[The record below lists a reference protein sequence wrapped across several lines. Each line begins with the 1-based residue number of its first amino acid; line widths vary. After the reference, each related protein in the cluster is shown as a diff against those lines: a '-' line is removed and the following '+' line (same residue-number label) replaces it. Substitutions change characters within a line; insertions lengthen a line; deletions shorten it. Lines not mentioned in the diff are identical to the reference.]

1 MMTQTKNNPSILVIG
16 AGPVGLTMAAELAR
30 HGASF
35 RIIDKKKTTTDK
47 SKALVVH
54 ARTMEIF
61 EDMGIIAHALDAG
74 TRVNGASIY
83 AGEKRLLHLRM
94 EHLSEQTRYPYFL
107 DLNQEDTE
115 SMLEQQVESLGHSVQ
130 WQTEV
135 TSLNPAD
142 DQVEVIVKHADG
154 QETTETYDYVCGCD
168 GAHSFARKALNLEFA
183 GAPYPSRFILADTQI
198 DWKHSPDEWY
208 AYLTDQGLFFAAPLK
223 DQDRWRIIAEVPW
236 ETQEQQ
242 DESYSSSGDRDPSLE
257 EVQEVVDRLS
267 PTPVTLHD
275 PVWLSFFQVHHRLVE
290 RHRQGRIFLAGDA
303 AHIHSPVGGQGM
315 NTGIQDAYNLAWK
328 LALVTQGK
336 AQPSILDSYEE
347 ERHPVGQQLLEQTDK
362 VFGAIIERNPVKRQV
377 RDQLVHFLGG
387 IGLATHQIEQ
397 QMSMLEVSYED
408 SSILEDHETE
418 VREAHGIRDAVDRL
432 KDWSVSRQGPKAGER
447 APDAPIH
454 YQSEKHPFLD
464 VIRSPNHRLVLFGG
478 DASASRDF
486 YSSSAFTELQYVA
499 QEVGEN
505 YGPLVDIYWSV
516 LRQQVPPAIEAE
528 DCLLDTYGSLHEA
541 YGIRSESLYLIR
553 PDGYVGFR
561 SHPVQADAL
570 LGYLSRFFVSQYAF
584 AE

>member
-1 MMTQTKNNPSILVIG
+1 MMTQTKNNPNILVIG

-35 RIIDKKKTTTDK
+35 KIIDKKETTTDK

-61 EDMGIIAHALDAG
+61 EDMGIIDRALSAG

-83 AGEKRLLHLRM
+83 AGEKRLLHLQM

-115 SMLEQQVESLGHSVQ
+115 SILEQQLESLGHQVE

-135 TSLNPAD
+135 TALTPKTN
-142 DQVEVIVKHADG
+142 QVEVTLKDADG
-154 QETTETYDYVCGCD
+154 QEATEIYDYVCGCD

-223 DQDRWRIIAEVPW
+223 DKDRWRVIAEVPW

-242 DESYSSSGDRDPSLE
+242 DESYSSSGDRDPTLE
-257 EVQEVVDRLS
+257 EVQEVVNRLS
-267 PTPVTLHD
+267 PTPVKLHD

-328 LALVTQGK
+328 LALVTQQK

-397 QMSMLEVSYED
+397 QMSMLEVGYED
-408 SSILEDHETE
+408 SSILEDHNIEIT
-418 VREAHGIRDAVDRL
+418 EAHGLRDAVDRIQ
-432 KDWSVSRQGPKAGER
+432 DWRESRNGPKAGER
-447 APDAPIH
+447 AVDTPIH
-454 YQSEKHPFLD
+454 YQQEKKQFLD
-464 VIRSPNHRLVLFGG
+464 VIRSKSHRLVLFGG
-478 DASASRDF
+478 DASASQDF

-499 QEVGEN
+499 QEVAEH
-505 YGPLVDIYWSV
+505 YGRVVDVFWSV
-516 LRQQVPPAIEAE
+516 LGQRVPSDIAE
-528 DCLLDTYGSLHEA
+528 EICLLDTYGTLHEA

-570 LGYLSRFFVSQYAF
+570 LDYLSRFFVSLPAF